1 MTDFARARHWMVEAQ
16 VRTSDVTDHALQDV
30 LHHLPRE
37 LFAPANRQALAYA
50 ETELEIGPGRYLLR
64 PRDLGKMLQAMAPQ
78 PGQKALEV
86 FGASGY
92 GAAVLAGI
100 GCQVVLLEPD
110 AELGR
115 LARQALDAAGAS
127 GVVLGSSDPLAGW
140 PDAAPYD
147 LILVNGA
154 VEFVPPAWLD
164 QLAEGGRLGVIVRN
178 GPAGQAR
185 IYSRSGGI
193 IAARVVFDAAP
204 PVLPGLAK
212 PAEFTF

>member
-16 VRTSDVTDHALQDV
+16 IRTSDVTDHALQDA
-30 LHHLPRE
+30 LRWMPRE
-37 LFAPANRQALAYA
+37 LFAPAHRQALAYA
-50 ETELEIGPGRYLLR
+50 ETELEVAPGRYMLR
-64 PRDLGKMLQAMAPQ
+64 PRDLGKLLQALAPQ
-78 PGQKALEV
+78 PGEKALEV

-92 GAAVLAGI
+92 GAAILAAI

-110 AELGR
+110 PELGK
-115 LARQALDAAGAS
+115 LARSALDAAKAGS
-127 GVVLGSSDPLAGW
+127 VVLGSSDPLAGW

-154 VEFVPPAWLD
+154 VEVVPPAWLA

-185 IYSRSGGI
+185 IYSRAGGI
-193 IAARVVFDAAP
+193 IASRVVFDAAP

-212 PAEFTF
+212 LAEFTF

>member
-16 VRTSDVTDHALQDV
+16 IRTSDVTDHALQDV
-30 LHHLPRE
+30 VRRLPRE
-37 LFAPANRQALAYA
+37 LFTPANRQALAYA
-50 ETELEIGPGRYLLR
+50 ETELELAPGRYLLR
-64 PRDLGKMLQAMAPQ
+64 PRDLAKLVQAMAPQ

-92 GAAVLAGI
+92 GAAVLAGV

-110 AELGR
+110 AELGK
-115 LARQALDAAGAS
+115 LARQALDGAGAS
-127 GVVLGSSDPLAGW
+127 GVVLASSDPLAGW

-154 VEFVPPAWLD
+154 VEVVPPAWVE

-185 IYSRSGGI
+185 IYSRAGGI
-193 IAARVVFDAAP
+193 IASRVVFDAAP

-212 PAEFTF
+212 LAEFVF